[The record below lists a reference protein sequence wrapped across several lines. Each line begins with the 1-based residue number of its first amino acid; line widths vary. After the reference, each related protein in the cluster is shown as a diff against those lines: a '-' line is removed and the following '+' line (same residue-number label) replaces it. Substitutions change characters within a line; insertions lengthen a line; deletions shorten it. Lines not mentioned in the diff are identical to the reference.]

1 MINLWASG
9 ILKGNY
15 LIVHTRDKGSEYT
28 MQRRFG
34 VMVGAAA
41 LGFAGI
47 LVAGP
52 SAAAAE
58 TAHMSSQAGGAFY
71 VYEHD
76 DFKGSSAVFTATDKN
91 LANNSWAGEPGRIL
105 DNNISSMKNQT
116 DRDIYMYDG
125 GGSSK
130 TACFGDRYVARKHS
144 EDKDLTKNTNNPS
157 FDNKASCI
165 IFG

>member
-1 MINLWASG
+1 
-9 ILKGNY
+9 
-15 LIVHTRDKGSEYT
+15 

-41 LGFAGI
+41 LGFSGI

-58 TAHMSSQAGGAFY
+58 TAHMSSPAGAFY

-76 DFKGSSAVFTATDKN
+76 DFKGGSALFTATDKN
-91 LANNSWAGEPGRIL
+91 LANDSWVGSPGRII

-130 TACFGDRYVARKHS
+130 TNRFGDRYLARKHS

-165 IFG
+165 MFG

>member
-1 MINLWASG
+1 
-9 ILKGNY
+9 
-15 LIVHTRDKGSEYT
+15 

-41 LGFAGI
+41 LGFAGM
-47 LVAGP
+47 LGVGP

-58 TAHMSSQAGGAFY
+58 TADMSSQAGAFY

-76 DFKGSSAVFTATDKN
+76 DFKGSSAVFTTTDKD
-91 LANNSWAGEPGRIL
+91 LRNNSWAGEPGRIL

-116 DRDIYMYDG
+116 DRDIYMWDKP
-125 GGSSK
+125 GSSK
-130 TACFGDRYVARKHS
+130 TACAGDRYIARKHS